1 MKINCFRQA
10 AFRETKKEN
19 QLFSATT
26 VGFAVEI
33 DLGLK
38 DGFSFLINGVEIPGY
53 YRVLDCAYV
62 EIDLKVYTFRQL

>member
-10 AFRETKKEN
+10 AFGETKKEN

-33 DLGLK
+33 DLGLR

-53 YRVLDCAYV
+53 Y
-62 EIDLKVYTFRQL
+62 